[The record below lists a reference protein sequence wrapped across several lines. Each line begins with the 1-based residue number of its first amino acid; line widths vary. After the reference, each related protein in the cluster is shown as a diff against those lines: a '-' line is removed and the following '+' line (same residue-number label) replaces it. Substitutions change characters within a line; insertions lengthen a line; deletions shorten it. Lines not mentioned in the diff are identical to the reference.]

1 MAINSTPT
9 IIDLSELDVPGSGR
23 LLQKNAFQKLQ
34 GFVDDRLS
42 AIREIGTQKVELSEL
57 SYDRFHQAILIEG
70 GRGSGKTTF
79 LIKALKDVQDGDE
92 TGSRVRVLQVIDPTL
107 IETKDHIILVILQ
120 MIDAAVEETHS
131 DYHEQ
136 QKLDHAR
143 AALADGLSLLDG
155 IGPRDLS
162 GNEWEDSNWVMSEGL
177 RKAKNGRLFEQ
188 NLNAYINC
196 ALEVLK
202 RDAFILAF
210 DDVDTNFQRGHTIL
224 ETIRKYL
231 TSPRLILLLSGDL
244 DLYGRLVRQ
253 NIYKTFGSE
262 VMQFDAEMSEAGRHS
277 LSDAVLELEE
287 QYLLKV
293 LPPQYRIPMLP
304 LGALLE
310 NTIMVRPSK
319 EANEQELAKWSSD
332 KIRLQLREEKS
343 TPDHPFLNVVFSQH
357 LRLVFGYLRALMLVD
372 KNPSES
378 RAKVLQVFSN
388 RLRSAGMEGL
398 LLQHGIFD
406 QNLRTVFDWIAKS
419 DEPSAL
425 VTFRNPGTAD
435 EALILHCT
443 ALVLADG
450 LKDGGA
456 VMRALFAL
464 GLPAAMTKRTEL
476 SGPEKHKAILEFLWR
491 RGELFLPDL
500 AARITSISR
509 THELRGRLRA
519 SVFGSVGLAQKGSF
533 TKAQPGIS
541 RIYGIPIQDDIR
553 TLKFDALETLV
564 KESKASSAPP
574 KWLEILK
581 KYNQTDIVAR
591 QNVSWF
597 TIDALL
603 SEERSGAFGPVLD
616 LISFRRFN
624 SNGEILQFVSS
635 LSIFAAISELLATE
649 AITKDDLIRLSI
661 HDVVPLFGDSGI
673 GNDDSASDSSEIYEE
688 STDDG
693 GDQELSSAE
702 DDDTYND
709 FIGALNEW
717 LAFAK
722 SLKETTALSPSLI
735 GTLANRLNDDLRDLD
750 DNRNTPNFAATGQ
763 ILHRQITAFLNAV
776 ITVTAGHTGRR
787 ETTKTSDVVLKRALR
802 RSQTEMLH
810 PLAAV
815 LLSCPLV
822 WSFLNP
828 AEDDET
834 GDDSKDSL
842 RTAVLNALELWSKTS
857 ATDKTSNKKPDFE
870 KWTTAPKIHLKIGKI
885 GSASN
890 TRFVEIDGFYDL
902 LNVVPRYANPAQGRG

>member
-1 MAINSTPT
+1 MPRNSTAT
-9 IIDLSELDVPGSGR
+9 IIDLSELDVPGNGR

-42 AIREIGTQKVELSEL
+42 ALREISTPKVELSEL

-79 LIKALKDVQDGDE
+79 LIKALKAVQGSDE

-120 MIDAAVEETHS
+120 MIDAAVEGAHI
-131 DYHEQ
+131 DNHEQ
-136 QKLDHAR
+136 QNLDRAR

-155 IGPRDLS
+155 IGSREPY

-196 ALEVLK
+196 ALGVLK
-202 RDAFILAF
+202 KDAFILAF
-210 DDVDTNFQRGHTIL
+210 DDVDTNFERGHTIL

-253 NIYKTFGSE
+253 NIYRTFGSE
-262 VMQFDAEMSEAGRHS
+262 VMQFDAKMSAAGTHS
-277 LSDAVLELEE
+277 LSEAVLELEE

-310 NTIMVRPSK
+310 NTIMVKPSK
-319 EANEQELAKWSSD
+319 EANEQELAKWSSER
-332 KIRLQLREEKS
+332 IRLQLRERDDS
-343 TPDHPFLNVVFSQH
+343 PSHPFLNVIFTQH

-372 KNPSES
+372 KKPSES
-378 RAKVLQVFSN
+378 RTKVLQVFSN
-388 RLRSAGMEGL
+388 RLRSAGMDGL
-398 LLQHGIFD
+398 LQQHGIFD
-406 QNLRTVFDWIAKS
+406 QNLRTAFEWIAKS

-443 ALVLADG
+443 ALALADG
-450 LKDGGA
+450 LNDGGA

-464 GLPAAMTKRTEL
+464 GLPAAMTKHTGL

-533 TKAQPGIS
+533 TKAHPGVS
-541 RIYGIPIQDDIR
+541 RIYGIPKQDDIR
-553 TLKFDALETLV
+553 GLTFGDLDNLAK
-564 KESKASSAPP
+564 KAAGSSAPL

-581 KYNQTDIVAR
+581 EQDQTGISPR
-591 QNVSWF
+591 QNISWF
-597 TIDALL
+597 TIDSLL
-603 SEERSGAFGPVLD
+603 SDERAGAFGPVLD
-616 LISFRRFN
+616 LISFRHFN

-649 AITKDDLIRLSI
+649 TIKKDDLVRLSI
-661 HDVVPLFGDSGI
+661 HDVVPLFGGSGT
-673 GNDDSASDSSEIYEE
+673 GSDDSTNDNSETDEDSS
-688 STDDG
+688 DDED
-693 GDQELSSAE
+693 DQELNSAE
-702 DDDTYND
+702 DTGAYDK
-709 FIGALNEW
+709 FIEALNDW
-717 LAFAK
+717 LYFSK

-750 DNRNTPNFAATGQ
+750 ENRNSRNPAATGQ
-763 ILHRQITAFLNAV
+763 ILHRQITTFLNAV
-776 ITVTAGHTGRR
+776 ITVTADHSGRR

-802 RSQTEMLH
+802 RTRTEMLH

-815 LLSCPLV
+815 LLSCPIV
-822 WSFLNP
+822 WAFLNP

-834 GDDSKDSL
+834 GEDGL
-842 RTAVLNALELWSKTS
+842 RATVLNALEHWFEKSESAEGLKT
-857 ATDKTSNKKPDFE
+857 KPDF
-870 KWTTAPKIHLKIGKI
+870 KRWTTAPKIELKIGKT
-885 GSASN
+885 GNSTNPRSVN
-890 TRFVEIDGFYDL
+890 IDGFYDL
-902 LNVVPRYANPAQGRG
+902 LNVVPRYSDPAKGRK